1 MKQRQSNFELLRII
15 SMFLIVLHHY
25 GIHGTFYEGTFSW
38 QKVGLNLVT
47 SFGKVGVNIFVLI
60 SAYFLV
66 NKTFKLERIYRT
78 LLETL
83 FYSYLVLGIYWFFD
97 RNSPYLNKTNII
109 HLIFPIPLEYWFV
122 NAFLF
127 MLCLSPFLNV
137 MIHHLNRRSYLF
149 LLSFLT
155 FIWVIIPTVS
165 NLKLAGYSDY
175 AWFVYLYLVA
185 GFMRNHE
192 LHISKVSLR
201 WIFYGSVLIT
211 LLLVA
216 DLNILGK
223 SNQFFMD
230 YAIFFIFQN
239 KLPIVLT
246 SFSLFLLAKDWRL
259 GSNRFINTISS
270 ATLGVYLIH
279 DNVVIRVALWTFVN
293 NAQYKTL
300 LSSVG
305 MGFVVAT
312 VVYLTCT
319 VIDLVRQLF
328 LAKLMN
334 WLAVKL
340 ADGTRW
346 LFRSRTLN

>member
-1 MKQRQSNFELLRII
+1 MRQRQSNFELLRII

-66 NKTFKLERIYRT
+66 NKAFKLERIYR
-78 LLETL
+78 LILETL
-83 FYSYLVLGIYWFFD
+83 FYSYVVLVIFWFLD
-97 RNSPYLNKTNII
+97 RNSPYLSHVNII
-109 HLIFPIPLEYWFV
+109 HLFFPIPLEYWFV

-127 MLCLSPFLNV
+127 MLCLSPFMNIL
-137 MIHHLNRRSYLF
+137 IHNMVRKTYVL

-155 FIWVIIPTVS
+155 VIWVIIPTVS

-175 AWFVYLYLVA
+175 AWFLYLYLLA
-185 GFMRNHE
+185 GFIRNFGIN
-192 LHISKVSLR
+192 ISKAVLR
-201 WIFYGSVLIT
+201 WILFGSAAVTI
-211 LLLVA
+211 LLVA
-216 DLNILGK
+216 DLNILGATH
-223 SNQFFMD
+223 QLFMD

-239 KLPIVLT
+239 KIPIVLM
-246 SFSLFLLAKDWRL
+246 SVSLFLLAKEWKL
-259 GSNRFINTISS
+259 GSNRFINTVSS

-300 LSSVG
+300 LSSIG
-305 MGFVVAT
+305 MGVIISAVIY
-312 VVYLTCT
+312 VLCT
-319 VIDLVRQLF
+319 IVDLVRQLF

-334 WLAVKL
+334 WLANKL
-340 ADGTRW
+340 ASGTRL
-346 LFRSRTLN
+346 LFGIRE